1 MKRTNILVLLAVII
15 ALAYSCSGKSET
27 SENKGTVEHL
37 STIEPVE
44 VDNDAMKVQAAEL
57 MDFVLPS
64 IETGDLEGAVAV
76 MHDAVSF
83 KTDLINKGEKE
94 AEKTYS
100 EHLCSLFQQN
110 KSVFERARSE
120 SQEFKEIADLL
131 FAAPADTVK

>member
-57 MDFVLPS
+57 MDFVLTS

-110 KSVFERARSE
+110 KSVFERTRSE

-131 FAAPADTVK
+131 FAAPADTIK

>member
-44 VDNDAMKVQAAEL
+44 VDNDAMKVQAADL
-57 MDFVLPS
+57 MDFVLTS

-131 FAAPADTVK
+131 FAAPADTIK

>member
-44 VDNDAMKVQAAEL
+44 VDNDAMKVQAADL
-57 MDFVLPS
+57 MDFVLTS

-120 SQEFKEIADLL
+120 SQELKEIADLL
-131 FAAPADTVK
+131 FAAPADTIK

>member
-37 STIEPVE
+37 STVDSVE
-44 VDNDAMKVQAAEL
+44 VDDDAMKVQAAEL
-57 MDFVLPS
+57 MDFVLTS

-131 FAAPADTVK
+131 FAAPADTIK

>member
-37 STIEPVE
+37 STVDSVE
-44 VDNDAMKVQAAEL
+44 VDDDAMKVQAAEL
-57 MDFVLPS
+57 MDFVLTS
-64 IETGDLEGAVAV
+64 IETGNLEGAVVA

-131 FAAPADTVK
+131 FAAPADTIK

>member
-57 MDFVLPS
+57 MDFVLTS

-131 FAAPADTVK
+131 FAAPADTIK